1 MTINVTFENI
11 EEMTNFVDF
20 MSKKESELVKAAKK
34 TPVKTKEEPV
44 KEEPQPEQ
52 VEEEPVE
59 EEPVGEA
66 KTYSLVEVRAE
77 LSRLSK
83 AGKRAEVQELIKSYG
98 TEKLSDIPA
107 EHYPELMQRAGEL

>member
-20 MSKKESELVKAAKK
+20 MSKKESEPVKAAKK
-34 TPVKTKEEPV
+34 APVKTKEEPV

-59 EEPVGEA
+59 EA

-98 TEKLSDIPA
+98 TEKLSDIPT
-107 EHYPELMQRAGEL
+107 EHYPELMRRAGEL